1 MLRLGSAVAAT
12 LLALT
17 AHAMPTL
24 AQTPCNRAPG
34 FAQPV
39 KGGSILVTRIFVAA
53 LKFRSSLE
61 INIDGAPNAYHVKGR
76 PFGALDTLCNA
87 GKAISSVR
95 GTYQGMEDCGAFLED
110 VKSAEATGWH
120 GDPKIEWYGIA
131 TKDAAHNEPLVQ
143 SDGPYKGYFVSI
155 TAYENSAF
163 DASDPRHY
171 LDSRM
176 VPFVVLPRDSHFFSK
191 GDAFS
196 DGGAAL
202 GNVAFVY
209 DPASQR
215 HAFAIVG
222 DLGPTK
228 ALGEGSIALA
238 AALRG
243 QTIDPATLTG
253 RQAAALALSGPIVT
267 VVFSGT
273 KVEAPYDR
281 AQIDSAGAT
290 VAERMGGLDALKLCA
305 AM

>member
-1 MLRLGSAVAAT
+1 MLKIRCAIASV
-12 LLALT
+12 LLALAGST
-17 AHAMPTL
+17 VPAL

-39 KGGSILVTRIFVAA
+39 RGGSIAVTRIFVAA
-53 LKFRSSLE
+53 LKFHSSLE
-61 INIDGAPNAYHVKGR
+61 INIDGAPNAYHIKGR

-87 GKAISSVR
+87 GRAISSAR
-95 GTYQGMEDCGAFLED
+95 GTYEGMEDCGAFLED
-110 VKSAEATGWH
+110 VKAAEAAGWH

-131 TKDAAHNEPLVQ
+131 TKDAAHNEPVVQ
-143 SDGPYKGYFVSI
+143 SDGPYQGYFVST
-155 TAYENSAF
+155 TAFENPAF
-163 DASDPRHY
+163 DAGDPRRY
-171 LDSRM
+171 LDSRT
-176 VPFVVLPRDSHFFSK
+176 VPFVVLPRGSHFFSK

-215 HAFAIVG
+215 YAFAIVG

-243 QTIDPATLTG
+243 KAIDPATLTG
-253 RQAAALALSGPIVT
+253 KQATALALAGPIVT
-267 VVFSGT
+267 VVFPGT
-273 KVEAPYDR
+273 QVEAPYDN
-281 AQIDSAGAT
+281 AQIDKAGTA
-290 VAERMGGLDALKLCA
+290 VAERMGGLDSLKLCA